1 MGDPQSMIMALET
14 AGGLK
19 PGKLAVL
26 GLLLGS
32 EADNTAWKG
41 YHVVRLP
48 RPSSYRVQHNC
59 A

>member
-1 MGDPQSMIMALET
+1 MIMALEI

-19 PGKLAVL
+19 PGKLAGL

-41 YHVVRLP
+41 YRVVRLL
-48 RPSSYRVQHNC
+48 RPSSYGV
-59 A
+59 

>member
-1 MGDPQSMIMALET
+1 MIMALET

-41 YHVVRLP
+41 YHVVTLL
-48 RPSSYRVQHNC
+48 RPSSYRV
-59 A
+59 